1 MHPTQVHKYRLSGNR
16 TRSSRNGL
24 FTGIYT
30 EVVSLRDF
38 CFSLKSRFIPF
49 HSDRYRGFYKHCRKS
64 VRNRQLSLTLLCV
77 WYWASPIWLCRFV
90 LRSSQF
96 YLNTLTFRLRP
107 HSVLVIVVKDF
118 QVLFMKW
125 LFFILFFFSLSQ
137 NSITTLR
144 KEPTYTTLPFSLKE
158 LNVFFLKCP
167 VPNNYS
173 YSLSKMLKGRNENE
187 RREQQ

>member
-30 EVVSLRDF
+30 EIVSLRDF

-64 VRNRQLSLTLLCV
+64 VRNRQLSLTLPSV
-77 WYWASPIWLCRFV
+77 WYWASTIWLCIFV
-90 LRSSQF
+90 LRPCQY
-96 YLNTLTFRLRP
+96 YLNILTFRLRP

-125 LFFILFFFSLSQ
+125 LFFILFFFFFTQSKFDNNSKKRTNIHYSPFLSQ
-137 NSITTLR
+137 RI
-144 KEPTYTTLPFSLKE
+144 KCI
-158 LNVFFLKCP
+158 FLKMSSP
-167 VPNNYS
+167 KQ
-173 YSLSKMLKGRNENE
+173 LLLFSK
-187 RREQQ
+187 